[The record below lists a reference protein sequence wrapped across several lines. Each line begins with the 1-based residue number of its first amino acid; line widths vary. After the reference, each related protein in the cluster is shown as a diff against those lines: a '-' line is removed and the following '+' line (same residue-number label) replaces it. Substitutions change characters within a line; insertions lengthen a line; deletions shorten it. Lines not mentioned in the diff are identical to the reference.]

1 MIVNSVIIEKI
12 EYDGTLKT
20 VQLTSDYTGQLI
32 IAFPDEY
39 TDKRSG
45 PFYFQNRQH
54 DKVFRKMARAN
65 GSKRLDSKHFQI
77 QEPVTHLSLLWR
89 NIPTERGELSYYALS
104 LPDYAIPIHVVITNP
119 HTGGRLKKAVI
130 KDKQKKCYVIYIE
143 CRSRFKVFGFDLE
156 CTFTRAKQKEFN
168 EYDYQDDD
176 LIADVYSHYDA
187 WQSLASDDER
197 KHINIYMEGNTV
209 EVYNV
214 QQAAAVGR
222 NAQANNTQLSQVN
235 QIQQEIEP
243 EKMLESLTKLRE
255 ELMKQAN
262 SPEQV
267 LDVAKVAE
275 AELAVKGGDV
285 TKARKILNTLGKWS
299 YDIAVKLGIAL
310 VVEQLK

>member
-45 PFYFQNRQH
+45 PFYFQNRQY

-65 GSKRLDSKHFQI
+65 GSRRLDPRHFQRN
-77 QEPVTHLSLLWR
+77 ELLTQLRIPWR
-89 NIPTERGELSYYALS
+89 NIPTERNEFSYYALS
-104 LPDYAIPIHVVITNP
+104 LPEYAIPLEVVISNP
-119 HTGGRLKKAVI
+119 HTKSRMKKAVI

-143 CRSRFKVFGFDLE
+143 CRSRFGVFSFDLD
-156 CTFTRAKQKEFN
+156 CTFKNARRQEF
-168 EYDYQDDD
+168 DKYQYSDDD
-176 LIADVYSHYDA
+176 LIEDVYAHYDA
-187 WQSLASDDER
+187 WEALASDNER
-197 KHINIYMEGNTV
+197 DQVNIYMEGNNV
-209 EVYNV
+209 EIYTV

-222 NAQANNTQLSQVN
+222 NAQANNTHMSQIK
-235 QIQQEIEP
+235 QDQQRLEP
-243 EKMLESLTKLRE
+243 EKILESLVKLRE
-255 ELMKQAN
+255 EMMKLAN

-267 LDVAKVAE
+267 IDVAKIAE
-275 AELAVKGGDV
+275 AEIAVNEGDIP
-285 TKARKILNTLGKWS
+285 KAKNILSTVGKWT
-299 YDIAVKLGIAL
+299 YDIATKLGVAL